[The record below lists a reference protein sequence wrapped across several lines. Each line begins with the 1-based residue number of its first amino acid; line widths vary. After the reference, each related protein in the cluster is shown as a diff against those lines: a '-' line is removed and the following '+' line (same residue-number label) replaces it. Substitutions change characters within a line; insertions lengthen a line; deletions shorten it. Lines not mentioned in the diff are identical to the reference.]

1 MTNERTDYAAE
12 DDIPWSDHGRLMTL
26 PPDPHERIADALEA
40 LVEQQRIQNLIAL
53 SQALDGNGWQAAEPL
68 DSIFAYRNAEPHD
81 EFGGLH
87 IRPEIAAAL
96 GIEEVQS

>member
-1 MTNERTDYAAE
+1 MTNERTDHAAE

-53 SQALDGNGWQAAEPL
+53 HRHEVEYDLNQGRSLLFESGTEAL
-68 DSIFAYRNAEPHD
+68 
-81 EFGGLH
+81 
-87 IRPEIAAAL
+87 RPDIAAAL
-96 GIEEVQS
+96 GIEDVQS